1 MYEIEHRTLLT
12 QDEYNA
18 LKERLLEKGV
28 MLGED
33 NKEVSYYI
41 YSDKLL
47 KIVHNIS
54 KKTAKISLKLNAL
67 GSGSSF
73 KELEVEFPEESTE
86 LMNEICGHISGADQ
100 VIQGTQQRTNFKYQN
115 VDIALKWSEDWS
127 YHAEFEM
134 MISDLAEKEAADNH
148 IKSVAESL
156 GVTLMTEEEV
166 AVFITKVREA
176 KKTGGTA

>member
-1 MYEIEHRTLLT
+1 MFEIEHRTLLT
-12 QDEYNA
+12 QDEYDT
-18 LKERLLEKGV
+18 LKDRLVKDGTLI
-28 MLGED
+28 GED
-33 NKEVSYYI
+33 DKEVSYYI
-41 YSDKLL
+41 YPDKLL
-47 KIVHNIS
+47 KIVRSIS

-73 KELEVEFPEESTE
+73 KELEVEFPEESTD

-100 VIQGTQQRTNFKYQN
+100 VIQGTQQRTNFKYQD

-127 YHAEFEM
+127 YHVEFEI
-134 MISDLAEKEAADNH
+134 MIPDLAQKEAADNH

-166 AVFITKVREA
+166 AVFITKVKDA
-176 KKTGGTA
+176 KKMSGGV